1 MLLYFKLYICL
12 YVQCLAGFSVCHAG
26 LVPVALLMITNME
39 SKEKMTGIVLR
50 KNLFHP
56 CIISSFEI
64 EK

>member
-1 MLLYFKLYICL
+1 MCR
-12 YVQCLAGFSVCHAG
+12 AG

-56 CIISSFEI
+56 WVISSFEI

>member
-1 MLLYFKLYICL
+1 MWR
-12 YVQCLAGFSVCHAG
+12 VG
-26 LVPVALLMITNME
+26 LSPVALLMVTNMD

-56 CIISSFEI
+56 GIISSFEI